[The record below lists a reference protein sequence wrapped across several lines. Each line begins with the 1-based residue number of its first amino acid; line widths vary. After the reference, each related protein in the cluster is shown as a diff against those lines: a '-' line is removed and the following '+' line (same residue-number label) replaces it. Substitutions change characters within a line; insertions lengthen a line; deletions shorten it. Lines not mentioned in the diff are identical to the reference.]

1 MKAVFSNRKS
11 TNVHILSLQAHI
23 NGVSLPCTV
32 FVASHAVTSFLEVVL
47 KARVDYIITIKES
60 SHNYQVFR
68 TNKVQLGIE
77 ISLPFLVHVFD
88 G

>member
-11 TNVHILSLQAHI
+11 TNFDILSLQAHI
-23 NGVSLPCTV
+23 NGSASPCTV
-32 FVASHAVTSFLEVVL
+32 FIASHAATSLLEVVL